1 MDSAKLRKASLD
13 HILYKRSLLS
23 TKDHEAPEKL
33 PREITDDHQS
43 KISHKKLKIRLGE
56 SVKKLFYCWDWI
68 GTLGSFSCELVESLL
83 PSGNWR
89 HSALEE
95 RSVFGRTDRLM
106 CKDISCGRLV
116 FQPRHFKA
124 ITIVGSDIFKEI
136 KCWENTSLVHFP
148 EIKACHSFSYAY
160 SLHQTLQWNTSCELW
175 RELVLNDED
184 SLGDRFCHRDRSKF

>member
-1 MDSAKLRKASLD
+1 MRLQRSCQERSQMIIRAK
-13 HILYKRSLLS
+13 
-23 TKDHEAPEKL
+23 
-33 PREITDDHQS
+33 
-43 KISHKKLKIRLGE
+43 SHTKKLKIRLGE
-56 SVKKLFYCWDWI
+56 SVKKAFLLLRLNWDTGELFLWACGVLASQW
-68 GTLGSFSCELVESLL
+68 ELE
-83 PSGNWR
+83 
-89 HSALEE
+89 ALSPWE

-106 CKDISCGRLV
+106 CKDISCSRLV

-160 SLHQTLQWNTSCELW
+160 SLHQTLQWNTSCEVW